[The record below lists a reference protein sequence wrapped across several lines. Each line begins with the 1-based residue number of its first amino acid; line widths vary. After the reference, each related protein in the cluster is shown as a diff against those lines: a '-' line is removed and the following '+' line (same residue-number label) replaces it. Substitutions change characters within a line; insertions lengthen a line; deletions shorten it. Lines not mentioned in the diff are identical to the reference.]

1 MAIAPA
7 LGNHLWQSTLCIVI
21 AGLLT
26 LVLRKNHARARY
38 GLWLAASVKFLVPFS
53 LLIAIGSH
61 LARPRALPSTER
73 GFFFAMEEVGQ
84 PFTKAAAGSQAAEK
98 SRGPAQDA
106 GPRYRLVHLLPAVLV
121 ALWLSGFMTVLF
133 VWYARWRRV
142 SVAMRDAAPLREG
155 HEVEA
160 LRRAERLGGI
170 RKPLELLLSPVTLE
184 PGIFGIVKPVLVWP
198 KGLSERLD
206 DALLEAILAHEV
218 WHVRRRDN
226 LTAAI
231 HMAVEAFF
239 WFHPLV
245 WWLGSRLMEERE
257 RACDE
262 EVLESGG
269 ERQVYA
275 ESILRTCEFCVES
288 PLACVSGVTG
298 ADLKK
303 RIVRIMT
310 ERMANKLSFGR
321 KLVLAA
327 FGIGVIAG
335 PVVFGFVNVPQM
347 RAQSTQTTGAP
358 LPSFEVATVKPS
370 PPVDMVKL
378 AEQIKAGKMP
388 RFGPHV
394 NASQAQYTYMS
405 LKELIAAAYTVRE
418 YQITGPAWL
427 ATDRFDIVA
436 KLPHGAS
443 KDDAPKML
451 QALLAERFKL
461 AAHRDT
467 QEHPVLALVVGKD
480 GPKLKESP
488 GTAEP
493 IDENAPLEPGE
504 TQMERPSGP
513 IRMTRN
519 DDGSET
525 MNMGAKGTMTV
536 RVDRQAQTMHLESS
550 MVTMAGFADMLT
562 MLTHI
567 AGGGGRQVVD
577 MTGLKGNYEVA
588 LDISLAEV
596 TAMAQAAHR
605 EAGISLPM
613 PPAGGGAENNSPAS
627 AASEPIGG
635 SSVFASVQKLG
646 LKLEKRKAAVEQIVI
661 DHVERPSEN

>member
-1 MAIAPA
+1 MRQAVP
-7 LGNHLWQSTLCIVI
+7 LG
-21 AGLLT
+21 
-26 LVLRKNHARARY
+26 
-38 GLWLAASVKFLVPFS
+38 
-53 LLIAIGSH
+53 
-61 LARPRALPSTER
+61 
-73 GFFFAMEEVGQ
+73 
-84 PFTKAAAGSQAAEK
+84 
-98 SRGPAQDA
+98 
-106 GPRYRLVHLLPAVLV
+106 
-121 ALWLSGFMTVLF
+121 
-133 VWYARWRRV
+133 
-142 SVAMRDAAPLREG
+142 EG
-155 HEVEA
+155 REVEA
-160 LRRAERLGGI
+160 LRRMERLGGI
-170 RKPLELLLSPVTLE
+170 RKRIELLLSPASLE

-198 KGLSERLD
+198 KGFSEHLQ
-206 DALLEAILAHEV
+206 DAHLEAILAHEV

-226 LTAAI
+226 MAAAI
-231 HMAVEAFF
+231 HMVVEAIF

-262 EVLESGG
+262 EVQESGG

-394 NASQAQYTYMS
+394 NASQAEYTHMS
-405 LKELIAAAYTVRE
+405 LKELIAAAYTVRQ

-436 KLPHGAS
+436 KLPDGAS

-467 QEHPVLALVVGKD
+467 QEHPVLALAVGKD
-480 GPKLKESP
+480 GPKLKESTA
-488 GTAEP
+488 TAEP
-493 IDENAPLEPGE
+493 IDENAPLKPGE
-504 TQMERPSGP
+504 RQMDGPSGP
-513 IRMTRN
+513 IRMTTN
-519 DDGSET
+519 ADGSIT

-536 RVDRQAQTMHLESS
+536 RVDGQAQTMHLESS

-562 MLTHI
+562 MHTHI

-577 MTGLKGNYEVA
+577 MTGLKGNYQVA
-588 LDISLAEV
+588 LEISLAEV
-596 TAMAQAAHR
+596 MAMAQAAHR
-605 EAGISLPM
+605 EAGISSPM
-613 PPAGGGAENNSPAS
+613 PPAGGGGENNSPAS